1 MGCGDGMRMGIH
13 VGETPCDPMN
23 FVGLVDGNWNR
34 RQNIRV
40 RAGKDSNICWLTR
53 AMLVKNEALKLS

>member
-1 MGCGDGMRMGIH
+1 MGIH